1 MQSGRI
7 PREPAETVKINLQ
20 KIEYRIRPFHG
31 GCMQRRGFALTVM
44 LGLLLMFLPSAAWA
58 QYQLRNLSSNQ
69 VKQADHIDPQ
79 NVNAWGLARGATT
92 PWWVG
97 DNESGWSTLYNSE
110 GVKQGL
116 EVEIPPAPGAGP
128 IGLPT
133 GVVWNPSQTGEF
145 QVQGLQTFFL
155 FDTLDGTISAWAPGL
170 TLFDAAIVVDNSK
183 SKASYTALAIT
194 NKPSGNFLFAADAAN
209 NRVDI
214 YDGSFNHTG
223 TFATD
228 PAIPSGFSVFGIR
241 DINGKVFV
249 SFADSSGGPGGFID
263 MYKEDGTLIGL
274 FAKGAPLNQPWG
286 FALAPSTFGPLSNTL
301 LVSNNTDNGT
311 IHGFN
316 AKGQLV
322 GTVKDTAGRI
332 IQIDQLWAI
341 DFGGGNLTNG
351 SASRLF
357 FTAGPHNNFA
367 GTFGSIAFK

>member
-1 MQSGRI
+1 MS
-7 PREPAETVKINLQ
+7 TVFVRSK
-20 KIEYRIRPFHG
+20 EDV
-31 GCMQRRGFALTVM
+31 MQRRALALIVT
-44 LGLLLMFLPSAAWA
+44 LGLTLMFLPGAAWA

-69 VKQADHIDPQ
+69 IKQADHVDPL

-97 DNESGWSTLYNSE
+97 DNGSGWSTLYNAE

-145 QVQGLQTFFL
+145 QVQGLPTFFL

-170 TLFDAAIVVDNSK
+170 TLFDAAVVVDNSK
-183 SKASYTALAIT
+183 SGASYTALAIT

-223 TFATD
+223 TFAND

-263 MYKEDGTLIGL
+263 VYKEDGTLVGL

-322 GTVKDTAGRI
+322 GTVKDTTGRI

-357 FTAGPHNNFA
+357 FTAGPHNNLV

>member
-1 MQSGRI
+1 
-7 PREPAETVKINLQ
+7 
-20 KIEYRIRPFHG
+20 
-31 GCMQRRGFALTVM
+31 MQRRGFALIVM

-263 MYKEDGTLIGL
+263 MYKEDGTLIGM